1 MSKNIEYRS
10 EIDGLRALA
19 VLPVIFFH
27 AGFEWFSGGFVGV
40 DVFFVISGYLITS
53 LIIDDMNKGNFSLA
67 NFYERRAR
75 RLLPALFFMI
85 LITLPFAM
93 YWLAPSDLKRFG
105 QSLSAISIFLSNIL
119 FWTEGGY
126 FETASELKPLIH
138 TWSLAVEEQYY
149 ILFPLFLL
157 ASWSLGP
164 IWILLMLIFV
174 FLLSFYA
181 ANWGAYNS
189 PYAAFYLLP
198 SRGWEILIGTF
209 VALYLRNYNYFS
221 SNLFN
226 QILSLLGLLMIIV
239 SIFLFDQSTPF
250 PSIYTIAPT
259 LGAAFIIISARPNTI
274 TYLILSWKPL
284 VGIGL
289 ISYSVYLWHQPI
301 LSFMR
306 HRLLDNTSDL
316 LIIFLCFLA
325 FFMGWVSWNYIEK
338 PFRDRAKIKRSF
350 VFKLS
355 FALIILF
362 FSFGQWLNFN
372 NGRLNTYSIDEQAIY
387 RNFFQPEKY
396 VTERHAE
403 IRLLDFDKNNQ
414 KKDIFI
420 IGDSF
425 SEDIVNSLYE
435 AGLDKIF
442 EFSSYYIRR
451 ECGIPFYDQTAENV
465 VTNGMRIECTSWK
478 NFEKSFFDIAKA
490 ADEVW
495 LVSSWSLND
504 VKKLKESIINMQL
517 YNQNITVFGSKDFG
531 SFNASLFKHT
541 DKKLLSSMDYVKHAK
556 KKYEELFLLNR
567 LIQFESESA
576 GATYVEIQQ
585 TICEGLDYCP
595 NFVDDQIISYDG
607 DHLTKFGATLLGSK
621 LKTILR

>member
-198 SRGWEILIGTF
+198 SRE
-209 VALYLRNYNYFS
+209 
-221 SNLFN
+221 
-226 QILSLLGLLMIIV
+226 
-239 SIFLFDQSTPF
+239 
-250 PSIYTIAPT
+250 
-259 LGAAFIIISARPNTI
+259 
-274 TYLILSWKPL
+274 
-284 VGIGL
+284 
-289 ISYSVYLWHQPI
+289 
-301 LSFMR
+301 
-306 HRLLDNTSDL
+306 
-316 LIIFLCFLA
+316 
-325 FFMGWVSWNYIEK
+325 
-338 PFRDRAKIKRSF
+338 
-350 VFKLS
+350 
-355 FALIILF
+355 
-362 FSFGQWLNFN
+362 
-372 NGRLNTYSIDEQAIY
+372 
-387 RNFFQPEKY
+387 
-396 VTERHAE
+396 
-403 IRLLDFDKNNQ
+403 
-414 KKDIFI
+414 
-420 IGDSF
+420 
-425 SEDIVNSLYE
+425 
-435 AGLDKIF
+435 
-442 EFSSYYIRR
+442 
-451 ECGIPFYDQTAENV
+451 
-465 VTNGMRIECTSWK
+465 
-478 NFEKSFFDIAKA
+478 
-490 ADEVW
+490 
-495 LVSSWSLND
+495 
-504 VKKLKESIINMQL
+504 
-517 YNQNITVFGSKDFG
+517 
-531 SFNASLFKHT
+531 
-541 DKKLLSSMDYVKHAK
+541 
-556 KKYEELFLLNR
+556 
-567 LIQFESESA
+567 
-576 GATYVEIQQ
+576 
-585 TICEGLDYCP
+585 
-595 NFVDDQIISYDG
+595 
-607 DHLTKFGATLLGSK
+607 
-621 LKTILR
+621 